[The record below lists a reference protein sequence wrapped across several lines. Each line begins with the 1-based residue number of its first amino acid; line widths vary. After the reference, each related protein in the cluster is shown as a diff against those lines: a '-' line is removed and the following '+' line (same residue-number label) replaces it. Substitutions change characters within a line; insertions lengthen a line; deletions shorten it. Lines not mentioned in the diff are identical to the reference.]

1 MAYRKVYIAVD
12 CDSDAEALAVQAFA
26 KEASQMFRLKAR
38 DVLSLAPTIKKN
50 GSLIVHAVKT
60 ISAEGMKGVA
70 KIVPYFIGNIKK

>member
-1 MAYRKVYIAVD
+1 MAYRKVYIAID

-26 KEASQMFRLKAR
+26 KEVSQMFRLNAK
-38 DVLSLAPTIKKN
+38 DVLRLAPTVKKN
-50 GSLIVHAVKT
+50 GALIVYAVKT